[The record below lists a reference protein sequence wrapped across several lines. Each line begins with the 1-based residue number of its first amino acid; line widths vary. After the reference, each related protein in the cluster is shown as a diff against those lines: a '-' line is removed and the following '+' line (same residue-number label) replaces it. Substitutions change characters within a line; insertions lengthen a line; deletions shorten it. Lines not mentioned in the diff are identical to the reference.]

1 MSQSLKAEKTY
12 CSVLTKPS
20 QVSGWAQLSTASG
33 SYCAPEELSAG
44 EWVAGCEELVG
55 DKPHCKHVTCV
66 AIQLVMSNDSY
77 ELDGY
82 MSGMFA
88 LELVADQFFTTRFQR
103 VEQQMGRCGAEA
115 LLMPYT
121 AECPLEPFTTPA
133 QHSVTTLVGVEK
145 PSNDGCHDAQQSY
158 EYNVYMY
165 SSTPSSMVC

>member
-1 MSQSLKAEKTY
+1 MSE
-12 CSVLTKPS
+12 
-20 QVSGWAQLSTASG
+20 
-33 SYCAPEELSAG
+33 
-44 EWVAGCEELVG
+44 
-55 DKPHCKHVTCV
+55 
-66 AIQLVMSNDSY
+66 
-77 ELDGY
+77 
-82 MSGMFA
+82 MFA

-158 EYNVYMY
+158 EYRVC
-165 SSTPSSMVC
+165 SSAPSSQQDGLLARGAMLDVQQSEQKLCI